1 VRRRKAELRTR
12 VNGPLRFRYA
22 RRGLTSYAGLEFFRR
37 YLRRIDFMTTL
48 RRELGTVLPASD
60 YGLVGMVLVLLTL
73 LVSGGRRVRHVR
85 YLAGDPVV
93 LRLCGLRHLP
103 TARTLGRWLAA
114 FRGKHLAPLQA
125 VLAQGAAQVIRQTGQ
140 RRLTIDVDGTVV
152 STGLQ
157 VAWAQRGYNP
167 HHRKVPSYYPITA
180 YEAQSGQVLRVQN
193 RPGNV
198 GDGKA
203 GVPFLQALLRQL
215 RTTLGGGYAL
225 EFRMDGAFFRRDVLA
240 LLARAGAEYAIKVP
254 FYRHLKLRQQVR
266 ATRQWTR
273 VTPRVSCAEHRL
285 TVDAWDGAPYR
296 VVIYRSHVAHRSPKN
311 FQLDL
316 FDPNDGHYEY
326 QAVVTNKPLGGAA
339 LWAFMSGRGVHEK
352 MYGELKSGFAFGSV
366 PSMQYAANSAW
377 QLLSALAFN
386 LTRSFQLATT
396 AGRRPGSRKRRAL
409 FAFESIHT
417 LRALCFQRAG
427 LLCRPGG
434 AATLDVGA
442 APGVAERFERLDRL
456 LAA

>member
-1 VRRRKAELRTR
+1 
-12 VNGPLRFRYA
+12 
-22 RRGLTSYAGLEFFRR
+22 
-37 YLRRIDFMTTL
+37 
-48 RRELGTVLPASD
+48 
-60 YGLVGMVLVLLTL
+60 
-73 LVSGGRRVRHVR
+73 
-85 YLAGDPVV
+85 
-93 LRLCGLRHLP
+93 
-103 TARTLGRWLAA
+103 
-114 FRGKHLAPLQA
+114 
-125 VLAQGAAQVIRQTGQ
+125 
-140 RRLTIDVDGTVV
+140 VDGTVV
-152 STGLQ
+152 STGLR
-157 VAWAQRGYNP
+157 VAWAQRDYDP

-180 YEAQSGQVLRVQN
+180 SEAQSGQVLRVQN

-215 RTTLGGGYAL
+215 RATVGGGYAL
-225 EFRMDGAFFRRDVLA
+225 EFHMDGALFRRDVLD
-240 LLARAGAEYAIKVP
+240 LLGRAGAEYTIKVP

-273 VTPRVSCAEHRL
+273 VTPRVSCAEHQL
-285 TVDAWDGAPYR
+285 IGAAWGGAPYR
-296 VVIYRSHVAHRSPKN
+296 VVIYRTRVAHRSPKN

-326 QAVVTNKPLGGAA
+326 QAVVTNKALGGAA
-339 LWAFMSGRGVHEK
+339 LWAFMSGRGVHETV
-352 MYGELKSGFAFGSV
+352 YGELKSGFAFGSV
-366 PSMQYAANSAW
+366 PSMQYAANRAW

-409 FAFESIHT
+409 FVLESIHT

-427 LLCRPGG
+427 LLCRPSG
-434 AATLDVGA
+434 AATLDVGD
-442 APGVAERFERLDRL
+442 APGVVERFERLDRL